1 MQLRDQNSFRYRDQ
15 KRTGIRQEV
24 SGEQGLMEEAKIEA
38 QLVGIG
44 IFNSEGDSEIPS
56 IRGSTNPRTHNASES
71 TGGMD
76 LGKHHALHDYRG
88 IGLK

>member
-1 MQLRDQNSFRYRDQ
+1 MKLRDQNSFRYHDQ

-24 SGEQGLMEEAKIEA
+24 SGEQGLMEEAKIKA

-56 IRGSTNPRTHNASES
+56 IRGSTTPRTHNESES
-71 TGGMD
+71 LGGMD
-76 LGKHHALHDYRG
+76 LGKHHALHYYRG
-88 IGLK
+88 IGLE